1 MSGFPANYWITRYT
15 ALEISRLLRDK
26 SLSLTEISDQ
36 FNFSSPSYFT
46 RFVQKYLGANPMDFR
61 E

>member
-1 MSGFPANYWITRYT
+1 MNILPDIIIEDT
-15 ALEISRLLRDK
+15 
-26 SLSLTEISDQ
+26 LTDIADR
-36 FNFSSPSYFT
+36 FNFCSLSYFT

>member
-1 MSGFPANYWITRYT
+1 MLDSVTI
-15 ALEISRLLRDK
+15 DK
-26 SLSLTEISDQ
+26 
-36 FNFSSPSYFT
+36 FNFSSLSYFT

>member
-1 MSGFPANYWITRYT
+1 MYFFLMNIRPDSIIENTLADI
-15 ALEISRLLRDK
+15 A
-26 SLSLTEISDQ
+26 DQ
-36 FNFSSPSYFT
+36 FNLSSLSYFT